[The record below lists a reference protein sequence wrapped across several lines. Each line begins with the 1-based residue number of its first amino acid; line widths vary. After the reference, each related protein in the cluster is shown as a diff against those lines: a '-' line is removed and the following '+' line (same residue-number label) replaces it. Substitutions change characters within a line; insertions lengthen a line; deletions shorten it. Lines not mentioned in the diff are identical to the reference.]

1 MAPLRS
7 RACIIFH
14 LPLVFFGV
22 LLPMTHADG
31 TVSIANQPAVQ
42 RARPCVQ
49 NCLWCGEYWLLN
61 CAGGINGAIG
71 IVNILS
77 CNNLDSCAC
86 RTDFESSISSYLTT
100 CVNTQCNANTNDLST
115 AVSLYNGYCGIGG
128 ATLDNYPATTAA
140 VAGTTT
146 LAATPGSTPT
156 VIVYSTVISS
166 SSKFATTMSKWP
178 LMIAVA
184 LVIVVASSADLWCA

>member
-7 RACIIFH
+7 HGCIIFH
-14 LPLVFFGV
+14 LLIFFCI
-22 LLPMTHADG
+22 LLARTHADG
-31 TVSIANQPAVQ
+31 TVSIANQPAVT

-49 NCLWCGEYWLLN
+49 ACLWCGQYWLIN
-61 CAGGINGAIG
+61 CAGGANGAIG
-71 IVNILS
+71 IGNIVS
-77 CNNLDSCAC
+77 CNNLDSCVC

-100 CVNTQCNANTNDLST
+100 CINAQCNANTNDLST
-115 AVSLYNGYCGIGG
+115 AVSLYNGYCRIDG

-166 SSKFATTMSKWP
+166 SPKLATTMSKWP
-178 LMIAVA
+178 LIIAAA
-184 LVIVVASSADLWCA
+184 LVIVVASSADLWHA